1 MTMHVGMMSL
11 GEKGAN
17 SPCTGPVEKIEQTKE
32 PSECAVIDKGRRMGR
47 GGGCSGLMSAAK
59 KDRSEKCLL
68 SGFRCPQ

>member
-32 PSECAVIDKGRRMGR
+32 PSECAVIDKGRRMGV
-47 GGGCSGLMSAAK
+47 GEMQWFDECCQEG
-59 KDRSEKCLL
+59 
-68 SGFRCPQ
+68 